1 MADQHEE
8 QLSPTVTKVLDEFL
22 TVLKADDDIDEN
34 TAERLDTLLRSGKA
48 PKADD
53 LEAALF
59 PATKGDGA

>member
-1 MADQHEE
+1 MADQNEE

-34 TAERLDTLLRSGKA
+34 TAERIDTLLRSGKA

-59 PATKGDGA
+59 PATEGDGA

>member
-22 TVLKADDDIDEN
+22 AVLNADNDIDED

-48 PKADD
+48 PSNCIFHDVG
-53 LEAALF
+53 AAHF
-59 PATKGDGA
+59 

>member
-22 TVLKADDDIDEN
+22 TVLKADEGIDDN

-59 PATKGDGA
+59 PAIKGDGA

>member
-22 TVLKADDDIDEN
+22 AELKADDEIDEK
-34 TAERLDTLLRSGKA
+34 TAERLDKLLRSGRA

-53 LEAALF
+53 LEAALL
-59 PATKGDGA
+59 PATKGDEA

>member
-48 PKADD
+48 PKSDD

-59 PATKGDGA
+59 PLTKGDGA